1 MEQLRL
7 QSLQAVV
14 FDMDGLM
21 FDSER
26 YIQTAW
32 NQAGTILG
40 YGTLGDH
47 IEKTLGFNGTKR
59 REFFLDLCGQDFPYD
74 EFLELYR
81 SLYFDR
87 VRKEGIPAKEGL
99 HETLEILKE
108 LGIPMGVATSSSR
121 ENTLKNLEREKITD
135 YFETVITGDMIRYG
149 KPEPDIYLEA
159 CRQLKAEPRYAIALE
174 DAVNG
179 IKAAARA
186 GMMPVMI
193 PDLIKDTTQV
203 DDLLFGKYRSLSE
216 FAKEIRNSL
225 GHPKG
230 KEGEED

>member
-1 MEQLRL
+1 
-7 QSLQAVV
+7 
-14 FDMDGLM
+14 MDGLM

-32 NQAGTILG
+32 NQAGTMLG

-99 HETLEILKE
+99 HETLEVLKK
-108 LGIPMGVATSSSR
+108 LGIRMGVATSSSR
-121 ENTLKNLEREKITD
+121 ENTLKNLEREQISG
-135 YFETVITGDMIRYG
+135 YFQTVITGDMIQHG

-159 CRQLKAEPRYAIALE
+159 CRKLGAEPQDAIALE
-174 DAVNG
+174 DAING

-193 PDLIKDTTQV
+193 PDLIKNTTEV
-203 DDLLFGKYRSLSE
+203 DDILFGRYDSLAE
-216 FAKEIRNSL
+216 FAREIEECLGSSRAEKE
-225 GHPKG
+225 K
-230 KEGEED
+230 

>member
-1 MEQLRL
+1 MDKTRL
-7 QSLQAVV
+7 KSLQAVV

-32 NQAGTILG
+32 NQAGTMLG

-99 HETLEILKE
+99 HETLEVLKK
-108 LGIPMGVATSSSR
+108 LGIRMGVATSSSR
-121 ENTLKNLEREKITD
+121 ENTLKNLEREQISG
-135 YFETVITGDMIRYG
+135 YFQTVITGDMIQHG

-159 CRQLKAEPRYAIALE
+159 CRKLGAEPQDAIALE
-174 DAVNG
+174 DAING

-193 PDLIKDTTQV
+193 PDLIKNTTEV
-203 DDLLFGKYRSLSE
+203 DDILFGRYDSLAE
-216 FAKEIRNSL
+216 FAREIEECLGSSRAEKE
-225 GHPKG
+225 K
-230 KEGEED
+230 

>member
-1 MEQLRL
+1 MDKTRL
-7 QSLQAVV
+7 KSLQAVV

-32 NQAGTILG
+32 NQAGTMLG

-99 HETLEILKE
+99 HETLEVLKK
-108 LGIPMGVATSSSR
+108 LGIRMGVATSSSR
-121 ENTLKNLEREKITD
+121 ENTLKNLEREQISG
-135 YFETVITGDMIRYG
+135 YFQTVITGDMIQHG

-159 CRQLKAEPRYAIALE
+159 CRKLGAEPQDAIALE
-174 DAVNG
+174 DAING

-193 PDLIKDTTQV
+193 PDLIKDTTEV
-203 DDLLFGKYRSLSE
+203 DDILFGRYDSLAE
-216 FAKEIRNSL
+216 FAREIEECLGSSRAEKEN
-225 GHPKG
+225 
-230 KEGEED
+230 

>member
-1 MEQLRL
+1 MDKTRL
-7 QSLQAVV
+7 KSLQAVV

-32 NQAGTILG
+32 NQAGTMLG

-99 HETLEILKE
+99 HETLEVLKK
-108 LGIPMGVATSSSR
+108 LGIRMGVATSSSR
-121 ENTLKNLEREKITD
+121 ENTLKNLEREQISG
-135 YFETVITGDMIRYG
+135 YFQTVITGDMIQHG

-159 CRQLKAEPRYAIALE
+159 CRKLGAEPQDAIALE
-174 DAVNG
+174 DAING
-179 IKAAARA
+179 IKAAAWA

-193 PDLIKDTTQV
+193 PDLIKNTTEV
-203 DDLLFGKYRSLSE
+203 DDILFGRYDSLAE
-216 FAKEIRNSL
+216 FAREIEECLGSSRAEKE
-225 GHPKG
+225 K
-230 KEGEED
+230 

>member
-1 MEQLRL
+1 MDKTRL
-7 QSLQAVV
+7 KSLQAVV

-32 NQAGTILG
+32 NQAGTMLG

-99 HETLEILKE
+99 HETLEVLKK
-108 LGIPMGVATSSSR
+108 LGIRMGVATSSSR
-121 ENTLKNLEREKITD
+121 ENTLKNLEREQISG
-135 YFETVITGDMIRYG
+135 YFQTVITGDMIQHG

-159 CRQLKAEPRYAIALE
+159 CRKLGAEPQDAIAPE
-174 DAVNG
+174 DAING
-179 IKAAARA
+179 TKAAARA

-193 PDLIKDTTQV
+193 PDLIKDTTEV
-203 DDLLFGKYRSLSE
+203 DDILFGRYDSLAE
-216 FAKEIRNSL
+216 FAREIEECLGSSRAEKE
-225 GHPKG
+225 K
-230 KEGEED
+230 

>member
-1 MEQLRL
+1 MDKTRL
-7 QSLQAVV
+7 KSLQAVV

-32 NQAGTILG
+32 NQAGTMLG
-40 YGTLGDH
+40 YGSLGDH

-99 HETLEILKE
+99 HETLEVLKK
-108 LGIPMGVATSSSR
+108 LGIRMGVATSSSR
-121 ENTLKNLEREKITD
+121 ENTLKNLEREQISG
-135 YFETVITGDMIRYG
+135 YFQTVITGDMIQHG

-159 CRQLKAEPRYAIALE
+159 CRKLGAEPQDAIALE
-174 DAVNG
+174 DAING

-193 PDLIKDTTQV
+193 TDLIKDTTEV
-203 DDLLFGKYRSLSE
+203 DDILFGRYDSLAE
-216 FAKEIRNSL
+216 FAREIEECLGSSRAEKE
-225 GHPKG
+225 K
-230 KEGEED
+230 

>member
-1 MEQLRL
+1 MDKTRL
-7 QSLQAVV
+7 KSLQAVV

-32 NQAGTILG
+32 NQAGTMLG

-99 HETLEILKE
+99 HETLEVLKK
-108 LGIPMGVATSSSR
+108 LGIRMGVATSSSR
-121 ENTLKNLEREKITD
+121 ENTLKNLEREQISG
-135 YFETVITGDMIRYG
+135 YFQTVITGDMIQHG

-159 CRQLKAEPRYAIALE
+159 CRKLGAEPQDANSQE
-174 DAVNG
+174 DSQKG

-193 PDLIKDTTQV
+193 TDLIKDTTEV
-203 DDLLFGKYRSLSE
+203 DDILFGRYDSLAE
-216 FAKEIRNSL
+216 FAREIEECLGSSRAEKE
-225 GHPKG
+225 K
-230 KEGEED
+230 

>member
-1 MEQLRL
+1 MDKIRL
-7 QSLQAVV
+7 KSLQAVV

-32 NQAGTILG
+32 NQAGTMLG

-99 HETLEILKE
+99 HETLEVLKK
-108 LGIPMGVATSSSR
+108 LGIRMGVATSSSR
-121 ENTLKNLEREKITD
+121 ENTLKNLEREQISG
-135 YFETVITGDMIRYG
+135 YFQTVITGDMIQHG

-159 CRQLKAEPRYAIALE
+159 CRKLGAEPQDAIALE
-174 DAVNG
+174 DAING

-193 PDLIKDTTQV
+193 PDLIKDTTEV
-203 DDLLFGKYRSLSE
+203 DDILFGRYDSLAE
-216 FAKEIRNSL
+216 FAREIEECLGSSRAEKE
-225 GHPKG
+225 K
-230 KEGEED
+230 

>member
-32 NQAGTILG
+32 NQAGTMLG

-99 HETLEILKE
+99 HETLEVLKK
-108 LGIPMGVATSSSR
+108 LGIRMGVATSSSR
-121 ENTLKNLEREKITD
+121 ENTLKNLEREQISG
-135 YFETVITGDMIRYG
+135 YFQTVITGDMIQHG

-174 DAVNG
+174 DAING

-193 PDLIKDTTQV
+193 PDLIKDTTEV
-203 DDLLFGKYRSLSE
+203 DDILFGRYDSLAE
-216 FAKEIRNSL
+216 FAREIEECLGSSRAEKE
-225 GHPKG
+225 K
-230 KEGEED
+230 

>member
-1 MEQLRL
+1 MDKTRL
-7 QSLQAVV
+7 KSLQAVV

-21 FDSER
+21 FDSEQ

-32 NQAGTILG
+32 NQAGTMLG

-99 HETLEILKE
+99 HETLEVLKK
-108 LGIPMGVATSSSR
+108 LGIRMGVATSSSR
-121 ENTLKNLEREKITD
+121 ENTLKNLEREQISG
-135 YFETVITGDMIRYG
+135 YFQTVITGDMIQHG

-159 CRQLKAEPRYAIALE
+159 CRKLGAEPQDAIALE
-174 DAVNG
+174 DAING

-193 PDLIKDTTQV
+193 PDLIKDTTEV
-203 DDLLFGKYRSLSE
+203 DDILFGRYDSLAE
-216 FAKEIRNSL
+216 FAREIEECLGSSRAEKE
-225 GHPKG
+225 K
-230 KEGEED
+230 

>member
-1 MEQLRL
+1 MDKTRL
-7 QSLQAVV
+7 KSLQAVV

-32 NQAGTILG
+32 NQAGTMLG

-99 HETLEILKE
+99 HETLEVLKK
-108 LGIPMGVATSSSR
+108 LGIRMGVATSSSR
-121 ENTLKNLEREKITD
+121 ENTLKNLEREQISG
-135 YFETVITGDMIRYG
+135 YFQTVITGDMIQHG

-159 CRQLKAEPRYAIALE
+159 CRKLGAEPQDAIALE
-174 DAVNG
+174 DAING

-193 PDLIKDTTQV
+193 PDLIKDTTEV
-203 DDLLFGKYRSLSE
+203 DDILFGRYDSLAE
-216 FAKEIRNSL
+216 FDREIEECLGSSRAEKE
-225 GHPKG
+225 K
-230 KEGEED
+230 

>member
-1 MEQLRL
+1 MDKTRL
-7 QSLQAVV
+7 KSLQGVI

-32 NQAGTILG
+32 NQAGTMLG

-99 HETLEILKE
+99 HETLEVLKK
-108 LGIPMGVATSSSR
+108 LGIRMGVATSSSR
-121 ENTLKNLEREKITD
+121 ENTLKNLEREQISG
-135 YFETVITGDMIRYG
+135 YFQTVITGDMIQHGNRSRIFIWR
-149 KPEPDIYLEA
+149 P
-159 CRQLKAEPRYAIALE
+159 
-174 DAVNG
+174 
-179 IKAAARA
+179 A
-186 GMMPVMI
+186 G
-193 PDLIKDTTQV
+193 
-203 DDLLFGKYRSLSE
+203 
-216 FAKEIRNSL
+216 SL
-225 GHPKG
+225 GQSLRMPLPWKMP
-230 KEGEED
+230 

>member
-1 MEQLRL
+1 MDKTRL
-7 QSLQAVV
+7 KSLQAVV

-121 ENTLKNLEREKITD
+121 ENTLKNLEREKIID
-135 YFETVITGDMIRYG
+135 YFETVITGDMIRHG

-159 CRQLKAEPRYAIALE
+159 CRKLGAEPQDAIALE
-174 DAVNG
+174 DAING

-193 PDLIKDTTQV
+193 PDLIKDTTEV
-203 DDLLFGKYRSLSE
+203 DDILFGRYDSLAE
-216 FAKEIRNSL
+216 FAREIEECLGSSRAEKE
-225 GHPKG
+225 K
-230 KEGEED
+230 

>member
-1 MEQLRL
+1 MDKTRL
-7 QSLQAVV
+7 KSLQAVV

-32 NQAGTILG
+32 NQAGTMLG

-99 HETLEILKE
+99 HETLEVLKK
-108 LGIPMGVATSSSR
+108 LGIRMGVATSSSR
-121 ENTLKNLEREKITD
+121 ENTLKNLDREQISG
-135 YFETVITGDMIRYG
+135 YFQTVITGDMIQHG

-159 CRQLKAEPRYAIALE
+159 CRKLGAEPQDAIALE
-174 DAVNG
+174 DAING

-193 PDLIKDTTQV
+193 PDLIKNTTEV
-203 DDLLFGKYRSLSE
+203 DDILFGRYDSLAE
-216 FAKEIRNSL
+216 FAREIEECLGSSRAEKE
-225 GHPKG
+225 K
-230 KEGEED
+230 

>member
-1 MEQLRL
+1 MDKTRL
-7 QSLQAVV
+7 KSLQAVV

-32 NQAGTILG
+32 NQAGTMLG

-99 HETLEILKE
+99 HETLGVLKK
-108 LGIPMGVATSSSR
+108 LGIRMGVATSSSR
-121 ENTLKNLEREKITD
+121 ENTLKNLEREQISG
-135 YFETVITGDMIRYG
+135 YFQTVITGDMIQHG

-159 CRQLKAEPRYAIALE
+159 CRKLGAEPQDAIALE
-174 DAVNG
+174 DAING

-193 PDLIKDTTQV
+193 PDLIKDTTEV
-203 DDLLFGKYRSLSE
+203 DDILFGRYDSLAE
-216 FAKEIRNSL
+216 FAREIEECLGGSRAEKE
-225 GHPKG
+225 K
-230 KEGEED
+230 

>member
-1 MEQLRL
+1 MDKTRL
-7 QSLQAVV
+7 KSLQAVV

-32 NQAGTILG
+32 NQAGTMLG

-99 HETLEILKE
+99 HETLEVLKK
-108 LGIPMGVATSSSR
+108 LGIRMGVATSSSR
-121 ENTLKNLEREKITD
+121 ENTLKNLEREQISG
-135 YFETVITGDMIRYG
+135 YFQTVITGDMIQHG

-159 CRQLKAEPRYAIALE
+159 CRKLGAEPQDAIALE
-174 DAVNG
+174 DAING

-193 PDLIKDTTQV
+193 PDLIKDTTEV
-203 DDLLFGKYRSLSE
+203 DDILFGRYDSLAE
-216 FAKEIRNSL
+216 FAREIEECLGSSRVEKE
-225 GHPKG
+225 K
-230 KEGEED
+230 

>member
-1 MEQLRL
+1 MDKTRL
-7 QSLQAVV
+7 KSLQAVV

-32 NQAGTILG
+32 NQAGTMLG

-81 SLYFDR
+81 SLYFDK

-99 HETLEILKE
+99 HETLEVLKK
-108 LGIPMGVATSSSR
+108 LGIRMGVATSSSR
-121 ENTLKNLEREKITD
+121 ENTLKNLEREQISG
-135 YFETVITGDMIRYG
+135 YFQTVITGDMIQHG

-159 CRQLKAEPRYAIALE
+159 CRKLGAEPQDAIALE
-174 DAVNG
+174 DAING

-193 PDLIKDTTQV
+193 PDLIKNTTEV
-203 DDLLFGKYRSLSE
+203 DDILFGRYDSLAE
-216 FAKEIRNSL
+216 FAREIEECLGSSRAEKE
-225 GHPKG
+225 K
-230 KEGEED
+230 

>member
-1 MEQLRL
+1 
-7 QSLQAVV
+7 
-14 FDMDGLM
+14 MDGLM

-32 NQAGTILG
+32 NQAGTMLG

-99 HETLEILKE
+99 HETLEVLKK
-108 LGIPMGVATSSSR
+108 LGIRMGVATSSSR
-121 ENTLKNLEREKITD
+121 ENTLKNLEREQISG
-135 YFETVITGDMIRYG
+135 YFQTVITGDMIQHG

-159 CRQLKAEPRYAIALE
+159 CRKLGAEPQDAIALE
-174 DAVNG
+174 DAING

-193 PDLIKDTTQV
+193 PDLIKDTTEV
-203 DDLLFGKYRSLSE
+203 DDILFGRYDSLAE
-216 FAKEIRNSL
+216 FAREIEECLGSSRAEKE
-225 GHPKG
+225 K
-230 KEGEED
+230 

>member
-1 MEQLRL
+1 MDKTRL
-7 QSLQAVV
+7 KSLQAVV

-32 NQAGTILG
+32 NQAGTMLG

-99 HETLEILKE
+99 HETLEVLKK
-108 LGIPMGVATSSSR
+108 LGIRMGVATSSSR
-121 ENTLKNLEREKITD
+121 ENTLKNLEREQISG
-135 YFETVITGDMIRYG
+135 YFQTVITGDMIQHG

-159 CRQLKAEPRYAIALE
+159 CRKLGAEPQDAIALE
-174 DAVNG
+174 DAING

-193 PDLIKDTTQV
+193 PDLIKDTTEV
-203 DDLLFGKYRSLSE
+203 DDILFGRYDSLAE
-216 FAKEIRNSL
+216 FAREIEECLGSSRAEKE
-225 GHPKG
+225 K
-230 KEGEED
+230 

>member
-1 MEQLRL
+1 M
-7 QSLQAVV
+7 
-14 FDMDGLM
+14 
-21 FDSER
+21 
-26 YIQTAW
+26 
-32 NQAGTILG
+32 LG

-99 HETLEILKE
+99 HETLEVLKK
-108 LGIPMGVATSSSR
+108 LGIRMGVATSSSR
-121 ENTLKNLEREKITD
+121 ENTLKNLEREQISG
-135 YFETVITGDMIRYG
+135 YFQTVITGDMIQHG

-159 CRQLKAEPRYAIALE
+159 CRKLGAEPQDAIALE
-174 DAVNG
+174 DAING

-193 PDLIKDTTQV
+193 PDLIKDTTEV
-203 DDLLFGKYRSLSE
+203 DDILFGRYDSLAE
-216 FAKEIRNSL
+216 FAREIEECLGSSRAEKE
-225 GHPKG
+225 K
-230 KEGEED
+230 

>member
-1 MEQLRL
+1 MDQSKLK
-7 QSLQAVV
+7 SLQAVV

-32 NQAGTILG
+32 NQAGMILG

-59 REFFLDLCGQDFPYD
+59 REFFLNLCGKDFPYD

-81 SLYFDR
+81 SIYFGM
-87 VRKEGIPAKEGL
+87 VREKGIPVKKGL
-99 HETLEILKE
+99 HETLEVLKE
-108 LGIPMGVATSSSR
+108 LGIRMGVATSSSR

-135 YFETVITGDMIRYG
+135 YFETVITGDMICRG

-159 CRQLKAEPRYAIALE
+159 CRRLCVEPQYAIALE
-174 DAVNG
+174 DAING

-203 DDLLFGKYRSLSE
+203 DDLLFGKYRSLLE
-216 FAKEIRNSL
+216 FAEEISSSL
-225 GHPKG
+225 GCPRR
-230 KEGEED
+230 KEGEGD

>member
-1 MEQLRL
+1 MKKKIK
-7 QSLQAVV
+7 AVI

-32 NQAGTILG
+32 NQAGTMLG

-99 HETLEILKE
+99 HETLEVLKK
-108 LGIPMGVATSSSR
+108 LGIRMGVATSSSR
-121 ENTLKNLEREKITD
+121 ENTLKNLEREQISG
-135 YFETVITGDMIRYG
+135 YFQTVITGDMIQHG

-159 CRQLKAEPRYAIALE
+159 CRKLGAEPQDAIALE
-174 DAVNG
+174 DAING

-193 PDLIKDTTQV
+193 PDLIKDTTEV
-203 DDLLFGKYRSLSE
+203 DDILFGRYDSLAE
-216 FAKEIRNSL
+216 FAREIEECLGSSRAEKE
-225 GHPKG
+225 K
-230 KEGEED
+230 

>member
-1 MEQLRL
+1 MDKTRL
-7 QSLQAVV
+7 KSLQAVV

-32 NQAGTILG
+32 NQAGTMLG

-99 HETLEILKE
+99 HETLGVLKK
-108 LGIPMGVATSSSR
+108 LGIRMGVATSSSR
-121 ENTLKNLEREKITD
+121 ENTLKNLEREQISG
-135 YFETVITGDMIRYG
+135 YFQTVITGDMIQHG

-159 CRQLKAEPRYAIALE
+159 CRKLGAEPQDAIALE
-174 DAVNG
+174 DAING

-193 PDLIKDTTQV
+193 PDLIKDTTEV
-203 DDLLFGKYRSLSE
+203 DDILFGRYDSLAE
-216 FAKEIRNSL
+216 FAREIEECLGSSRAEKE
-225 GHPKG
+225 K
-230 KEGEED
+230 

>member
-1 MEQLRL
+1 MDKTRL
-7 QSLQAVV
+7 KSLQAVV

-26 YIQTAW
+26 HIQTAW
-32 NQAGTILG
+32 NQAGTMLG

-99 HETLEILKE
+99 HETLEVLKK
-108 LGIPMGVATSSSR
+108 LGIRMGVATSSSR
-121 ENTLKNLEREKITD
+121 ENTLKNLEREQISG
-135 YFETVITGDMIRYG
+135 YFQTVITGDMIQHG

-159 CRQLKAEPRYAIALE
+159 CRKLGAEPQDAIALE
-174 DAVNG
+174 DAING

-193 PDLIKDTTQV
+193 PDLIKDTTEV
-203 DDLLFGKYRSLSE
+203 DDILFGRYDSLAE
-216 FAKEIRNSL
+216 FAREIEECLGSSRAEKE
-225 GHPKG
+225 K
-230 KEGEED
+230 

>member
-1 MEQLRL
+1 MDKTRL
-7 QSLQAVV
+7 KSLQAVV

-26 YIQTAW
+26 YIQTSW
-32 NQAGTILG
+32 NQAGTMLG

-99 HETLEILKE
+99 HETLEVLKK
-108 LGIPMGVATSSSR
+108 LGIRMGVATSSSR
-121 ENTLKNLEREKITD
+121 ENTLKNLEREQISG
-135 YFETVITGDMIRYG
+135 YFQTVITGDMIQHG

-159 CRQLKAEPRYAIALE
+159 CRKLGAEPQDAIALE
-174 DAVNG
+174 DAING

-193 PDLIKDTTQV
+193 PDLIKDTTEV
-203 DDLLFGKYRSLSE
+203 DDILFGRYDSLAE
-216 FAKEIRNSL
+216 FAREIEECLGSSRAEKE
-225 GHPKG
+225 K
-230 KEGEED
+230 

>member
-1 MEQLRL
+1 M
-7 QSLQAVV
+7 
-14 FDMDGLM
+14 
-21 FDSER
+21 
-26 YIQTAW
+26 
-32 NQAGTILG
+32 LG

-99 HETLEILKE
+99 HETLEVLKK
-108 LGIPMGVATSSSR
+108 LGIRMGVATSSSR
-121 ENTLKNLEREKITD
+121 ENTLKNLEREQISG
-135 YFETVITGDMIRYG
+135 YFQTVITGDMIQHG

-159 CRQLKAEPRYAIALE
+159 CRKLGAEPQDAIALE
-174 DAVNG
+174 DAING

-193 PDLIKDTTQV
+193 PDLIKDTTEV
-203 DDLLFGKYRSLSE
+203 DDLLFGRYDSLAE
-216 FAKEIRNSL
+216 FAREIEECLGSSRAEKE
-225 GHPKG
+225 K
-230 KEGEED
+230 